1 MLTRWKL
8 MAGVLGISIGGLAAA
23 ASQCSKL
30 DRTKGRSEENPLAK
44 AEVKVSPAGMPS
56 KPELPLPPPPEGPMA
71 SVPTVPEPAAPAGP
85 MPPAGPSPAP
95 ATPDVLRLPELPEVP
110 TIPTVPE
117 KPAIEAKPT
126 TSANELKP
134 AGASLPT
141 PTPAS
146 PTPSA
151 NTTEPAIPP
160 IAPADAKTPTP
171 AATPSPVDTPQP
183 ATAPPRPSPVAEPT
197 PPKPA
202 LTPAAPTED
211 LIPPVPEPAP
221 RAAATERPASS
232 QAGASAVLPTE
243 PALPVPAAI
252 EKQPQ
257 PQRPDAGGATP
268 GMPPASP
275 PLVGGPPAPPVAGE
289 AKFRI
294 ILRVG
299 EGEPTFE
306 VKHGD
311 NLILKV
317 ASEKVDIK
325 SPEKGAGPSEITARG
340 NVRFVGF
347 GAEGTCEEL
356 KFFAGT
362 GQVEMM
368 GDVKVQVK
376 DKLGRVESELTTGSM
391 KYKLDASA
399 TGGQLKP

>member
-30 DRTKGRSEENPLAK
+30 DRTKGRSEETPFAK
-44 AEVKVSPAGMPS
+44 AEAKVPAAGTPS
-56 KPELPLPPPPEGPMA
+56 KPELPLPPLPEGPMA
-71 SVPTVPEPAAPAGP
+71 SVPTVPEPVGP
-85 MPPAGPSPAP
+85 VGPAGPSATV
-95 ATPDVLRLPELPEVP
+95 TPDVLRLPDVPEVP
-110 TIPTVPE
+110 KIPAALE
-117 KPAIEAKPT
+117 KPANAAQPT

-134 AGASLPT
+134 AGAHLPT
-141 PTPAS
+141 PAPAL
-146 PTPSA
+146 PTPPA
-151 NTTEPAIPP
+151 NAAESVIPP
-160 IAPADAKTPTP
+160 IPSAVEAKATTTAVNAPQP
-171 AATPSPVDTPQP
+171 APSTAMPSPV
-183 ATAPPRPSPVAEPT
+183 VEPT

-202 LTPAAPTED
+202 LAPAAPTED
-211 LIPPVPEPAP
+211 LIPPVPAQRTPA
-221 RAAATERPASS
+221 AERPSS
-232 QAGASAVLPTE
+232 SKAGASAEVPHE
-243 PALPVPAAI
+243 PVLPVPAI

-257 PQRPDAGGATP
+257 PPRPDAGETAP
-268 GMPPASP
+268 GMPPVATTPLGVPSP
-275 PLVGGPPAPPVAGE
+275 PPVALGT
-289 AKFRI
+289 KFRI

>member
-30 DRTKGRSEENPLAK
+30 DRTKGRSEETPLAK
-44 AEVKVSPAGMPS
+44 AEAKVPPAGTPS
-56 KPELPLPPPPEGPMA
+56 KPELPLPPLPEGPMA
-71 SVPTVPEPAAPAGP
+71 SVPTVPEPAGP
-85 MPPAGPSPAP
+85 VVPPAT
-95 ATPDVLRLPELPEVP
+95 ATPDVLRLPEVPEVP
-110 TIPTVPE
+110 AIPAAPE
-117 KPAIEAKPT
+117 KPATEAKPT

-141 PTPAS
+141 PEPAL

-151 NTTEPAIPP
+151 NAAEPAIPP
-160 IAPADAKTPTP
+160 IPAAVDAKAPTTAPTP
-171 AATPSPVDTPQP
+171 AVDAPQPVP
-183 ATAPPRPSPVAEPT
+183 ATATPSPVAEPT
-197 PPKPA
+197 SPKPA
-202 LTPAAPTED
+202 LAPTAPTED
-211 LIPPVPEPAP
+211 LIPPGPEPALRQP
-221 RAAATERPASS
+221 VAERPGASK
-232 QAGASAVLPTE
+232 AGASAEGPHE
-243 PALPVPAAI
+243 PVLPVPAI
-252 EKQPQ
+252 DKQPQ
-257 PQRPDAGGATP
+257 PPRPDAGEAVP
-268 GMPPASP
+268 GMPPVATP
-275 PLVGGPPAPPVAGE
+275 PLGVPPPPPVAPE